1 MNTKAPAQVAA
12 RLKQLRIDAELT
24 QETLAKA
31 AGIDRKTIN
40 RIENGHFS
48 PHLDT
53 FFRIC
58 YALNVRPVDIVG
70 GIKV

>member
-12 RLKQLRIDAELT
+12 RLKALRVGAGLT